1 VDQAVSDL
9 ESRYPDEAPRPFRR
23 LRTKLADAVELSLA
37 ALDVQDRDQALAAL
51 LLDYAREL
59 DGATALEARTR
70 KVAAD
75 VYQDDPD
82 GALYERVQALE
93 AALGKRQ
100 ALERIGARLHAGL
113 AEILGTPKSR
123 SAVRT
128 PAVPAPTE
136 QTAAGGTLLRL
147 RSDVG

>member
-1 VDQAVSDL
+1 MHEVEQDGA
-9 ESRYPDEAPRPFRR
+9 SRYPDEAPAPLRR
-23 LRTKLADAVELSLA
+23 LRTRLVDAVEASLA
-37 ALDVQDRDQALAAL
+37 ALDVEDRDQALAAL

-59 DGATALEARTR
+59 DGATALEARAR

-100 ALERIGARLHAGL
+100 ALVQLGARLHSGL

-123 SAVRT
+123 GQAKTS
-128 PAVPAPTE
+128 APTAPS
-136 QTAAGGTLLRL
+136 AAGGTLHRL
-147 RSDVG
+147 RADVG

>member
-1 VDQAVSDL
+1 MDEV
-9 ESRYPDEAPRPFRR
+9 ESRYPDEVPTPLRR
-23 LRTKLADAVELSLA
+23 LRTRLVDALETSLA
-37 ALDVQDRDQALAAL
+37 ALDVEDRDQALAAL

-59 DGATALEARTR
+59 DGATAVEARAR
-70 KVAAD
+70 KLAAE

-100 ALERIGARLHAGL
+100 ALERLGARLHAGL

-123 SAVRT
+123 GAKSAS
-128 PAVPAPTE
+128 PAPTG
-136 QTAAGGTLLRL
+136 AGGTLHRL
-147 RSDVG
+147 RADVG